1 MNHSTKGDLI
11 FFSVAHT
18 KNSHRVKVLS
28 IPFVVS
34 WKIQFTFL
42 NVTEVIH
49 SKYLAG
55 FSRLP
60 FDPRITWGISV
71 TSDILKPIF
80 ETAWPI
86 LLWVWELI
94 GDCAA
99 YLSSKCYYCNIVL
112 RSVNCSANRVK
123 GGSDFPVLLV
133 TVCLTVVV
141 NGMIYLVVVFI
152 V

>member
-34 WKIQFTFL
+34 WKIKYTFMSQKWFTQNTLLAFPDCHL
-42 NVTEVIH
+42 IPELLGAFQLPLTFWNR
-49 SKYLAG
+49 YLET
-55 FSRLP
+55 
-60 FDPRITWGISV
+60 TW
-71 TSDILKPIF
+71 L
-80 ETAWPI
+80 I

-94 GDCAA
+94 GDCVA